1 MNRCKITERE
11 FFTNAEKEDVLAKT
25 KGGVCAHCGK
35 PIFIG
40 YQFSVDHFIPLDKG
54 GCNRII
60 NLVPLCK
67 KCNAE
72 KGIKVYS
79 PDDFLSYLKPKYM
92 EEIQGYYNSYIKSF
106 NYVSR
111 NSLIAQD
118 DFFVEVPA
126 PVLIRKGKKYPKI
139 KYKLQRAEYKD
150 LDEIYD
156 YYVKYLKK
164 YNALDDIQSAK
175 ANIMYWYESGC
186 IYFVKKNN
194 EVKIMAA
201 YNVVDVAPKDGNY
214 GMTKNLDI
222 LVFPYY
228 TNIATGI
235 LTDALIYNIPEK
247 IATEQNLG
255 VMPILISGL
264 VNDTIFNRLSPMK
277 DLAPCTYDFDGK
289 VAKYAINVGYDTEN
303 HKADDDNI
311 EDVAPATIKFFS
323 NFESDVEL
331 REKYRKFYEGIHTG
345 EKSDEKN
352 CVLV

>member
-11 FFTNAEKEDVLAKT
+11 FFTNAEKEDILAKT

-67 KCNAE
+67 KCNVE
-72 KGIKVYS
+72 KGAKVYS

-126 PVLIRKGKKYPKI
+126 PVLIRKAKKYPKI

-150 LDEIYD
+150 LDEIYE

-175 ANIMYWYESGC
+175 VNIMYWYESGC
-186 IYFVKKNN
+186 IYFVKKN
-194 EVKIMAA
+194 EEIKIMAA

-247 IATEQNLG
+247 IAKEQNLG
-255 VMPILISGL
+255 VIPILISGL

-277 DLAPCTYDFDGK
+277 DLTPCAYDFDGK
-289 VAKYAINVGYDTEN
+289 IAKYAINVGYDTEN
-303 HKADDDNI
+303 YKADDDNI
-311 EDVAPATIKFFS
+311 EDVAPATIKFFN
-323 NFESDVEL
+323 NFESDAEL
-331 REKYRKFYEGIHTG
+331 REKYRQYYEETRAG
-345 EKSDEKN
+345 EKTDEES
-352 CVLV
+352 CALI